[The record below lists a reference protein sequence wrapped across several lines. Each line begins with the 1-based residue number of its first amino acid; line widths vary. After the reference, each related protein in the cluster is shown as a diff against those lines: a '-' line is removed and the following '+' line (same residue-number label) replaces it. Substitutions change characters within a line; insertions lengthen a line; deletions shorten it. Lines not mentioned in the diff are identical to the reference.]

1 MDNHD
6 RNPSSHVGTAG
17 SLADLGGLA
26 SLLPHEAMLVAIG
39 GGAAARPEGVPGRLP
54 VERELAL
61 FGELHL
67 LAPIGYFLLDGDST
81 TILQTNLVGAD
92 QIGIDRLAPE
102 RHRFRSFVAP
112 RFLGDFE
119 AWLARV
125 RPSDKPLRCQLQLTP
140 RRGDQG
146 VPVTLIGSVDGQ
158 YLSLT
163 VEPAEGRMNLLE
175 QSEARFRRI
184 VQTASEGI
192 WELDTAART
201 TFVNPRMAEML
212 GYRIEEMLEQPLVHF
227 MDTEG
232 RSILERNISRRQQG
246 MAERR
251 EFKFIRKDG
260 AELWVHLAS
269 NPIFDARGNYRGA
282 LALASDITEHRE
294 SADLAWH
301 QANFDSLTGLPNRNM
316 FHDRLRH
323 EMRKARRDGVFLA
336 LLFIDLDQF
345 KQINDSFGHQQGDA
359 LLVEATRRIGD
370 CMRASDTLARIGG
383 DEFVAILPGLA
394 HVQDAER
401 VAEDVIGVL
410 QRPFDLSGQQGHI
423 SGSIGI
429 ALYPSDAADAEEL
442 LRHADQAM
450 YAAKNGGRNRYS
462 YFTPDMQAQAQQ
474 RVRLAADLRRA
485 VARQE
490 FELYYQ
496 PIINLQSGVIE
507 RAEALLR
514 WHHPERGL
522 LNPGEFIAGAESSG
536 VLQEIGDWAFRS
548 AADQVQAWQ
557 RELGRPFSISI
568 NQSPGQLRTDR
579 QSWQGHVTGLALPPR
594 SIVIDVPEDLLNEP
608 NAEALAQLRRLRAMG
623 LQVALDDYG
632 TGHAA
637 LSQLKKSEID
647 YLKIDRSF
655 VSGLTGDDGDLAL
668 CEAIIVLAHKL
679 GLEVVAEGVESEAQL
694 GLLRE
699 AGCDYAQGYVYAHPA
714 PASELLALARAGAVP
729 ALTADGGVGRSGV
742 SAA

>member
-1 MDNHD
+1 MDNHE
-6 RNPSSHVGTAG
+6 RKSSSSTSTTG
-17 SLADLGGLA
+17 SLADLGSLA
-26 SLLPHEAMLVAIG
+26 SLLPHEAMLMAIG
-39 GGAAARPEGVPGRLP
+39 GAAVVRPEGVPGRVP
-54 VERELAL
+54 VEREQAL

-92 QIGIDRLAPE
+92 QIGIDRLAPD

-112 RFLGDFE
+112 RFQGDFD

-125 RPSDKPLRCQLQLTP
+125 RASDKPLRCQLQLAA
-140 RRGDQG
+140 RRGEQG
-146 VPVTLIGSVDGQ
+146 IPVTLIGSAGSQ

-163 VEPAEGRMNLLE
+163 VEPAEGRLTLVE
-175 QSEARFRRI
+175 QSEERFRRI

-201 TFVNPRMAEML
+201 TFVNPRMADML

-232 RSILERNISRRQQG
+232 RSILERNIARRQQG
-246 MAERR
+246 MAQRR

-269 NPIFDARGNYRGA
+269 NPIFDSRGNYRGA
-282 LALASDITEHRE
+282 LALASDITEHKE

-345 KQINDSFGHQQGDA
+345 KQINDSLGHDKGDA

-410 QRPFDLSGQQGHI
+410 NRPFDLSGQQGHI

-557 RELGRPFSISI
+557 KELGRPFSISI
-568 NQSPGQLRTDR
+568 NQSPGQLRTDNQR
-579 QSWQGHVTGLALPPR
+579 WQGHVTGLALPPR

-608 NAEALAQLRRLRAMG
+608 NGEALAQLRRLRAMG

-637 LSQLKKSEID
+637 LAQLKKSEID

-655 VSGLTGDDGDLAL
+655 VAGLTGDDGDLAL
-668 CEAIIVLAHKL
+668 CEAIILLAHKL

-699 AGCDYAQGYVYAHPA
+699 AGCDYAQGYVYARPA

-729 ALTADGGVGRSGV
+729 ALTADGGVGRNGV

>member
-6 RNPSSHVGTAG
+6 RNPSSHVSTSG

-39 GGAAARPEGVPGRLP
+39 GGAVARPEGVPGRLP
-54 VERELAL
+54 VEREQAL

-81 TILQTNLVGAD
+81 VILQTNLVGAD
-92 QIGIDRLAPE
+92 QIGIDRLAPQQ
-102 RHRFRSFVAP
+102 HRFRSFVAQ
-112 RFLGDFE
+112 RFLGDFD

-125 RPSDKPLRCQLQLTP
+125 RASSRPLRSQLQLTA

-146 VPVTLIGSVDGQ
+146 IPVTLIGSVDGQ
-158 YLSLT
+158 YLSVT
-163 VEPAEGRMNLLE
+163 VEPAEGRLSLLE
-175 QSEARFRRI
+175 QSEERFRRI
-184 VQTASEGI
+184 VQTAREGI

-201 TFVNPRMAEML
+201 TFVNPRMADML
-212 GYRIEEMLEQPLVHF
+212 GYRIEEMLEQPLVQF

-232 RSILERNISRRQQG
+232 RSILERNIARRQQG
-246 MAERR
+246 MPERR

-323 EMRKARRDGVFLA
+323 EMRKARREGVFLA

-401 VAEDVIGVL
+401 VAEDVIAVL

-462 YFTPDMQAQAQQ
+462 YFTSDMQAQAQQ

-485 VARQE
+485 VACQE

-522 LNPGEFIAGAESSG
+522 LNPGDFIAGAESSG

-568 NQSPGQLRTDR
+568 NQSPGQLRADN

-699 AGCDYAQGYVYAHPA
+699 AGCDYAQGYLYARPA